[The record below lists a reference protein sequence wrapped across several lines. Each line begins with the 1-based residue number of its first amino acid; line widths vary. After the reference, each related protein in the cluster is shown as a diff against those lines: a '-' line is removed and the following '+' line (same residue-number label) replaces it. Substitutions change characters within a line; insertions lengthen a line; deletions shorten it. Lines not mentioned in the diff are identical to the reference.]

1 MIRGSPRALC
11 LALLVVCA
19 TVSPAILGVA
29 PAVGTALAQ
38 EEAPTPSNNSS
49 VRHEDPAELNKP
61 GDLQRLQGWLAGR
74 MGTVVI
80 DCTQGV
86 QVGNYDACEQMDE
99 DYPDWLDKYVD
110 VAGDTQTER
119 DDNATESFEETRQ
132 QQQNFSNDVQEF
144 RETKD
149 EYEQARESG
158 DVYRARQL
166 ARELNRLAQDVNST
180 SDDLIRNY
188 GTISNNTDVDLGES
202 ATTVDSIRTNV
213 TDAAEAVQVEQFTNT
228 TLTVDAA
235 DEQIS
240 FLDPLDAT
248 GRLTTEDG
256 KALADQTV
264 RFQIGGQ
271 TVETT
276 TDANG
281 EFALTYR
288 PTTLAL
294 DTSEVT
300 LRYVPNN
307 TSLYWGSQASLPV
320 DVEQV
325 DSELSVSREPESVAF
340 GDNLTVR
347 GSVAV
352 EETGAPNVPVVVFV
366 DGVPVGRTQ
375 TDGEGNYELEA
386 SLPADVEDGNRTVR
400 ASLPLTEQ
408 ALASS
413 EATAPIAVTTTN
425 TTLSVSGEQA
435 GPGAVRA
442 SGVLRTADGRPV
454 ANQPVELRMNG
465 TTVGEA
471 VTDGSGRYAKTVN
484 APGVEGENATVA
496 LVARFDGQGTNLEA
510 SDAESE
516 VALVAGGSP
525 EGGAG
530 GSIGESVQNFVG
542 NTTDAALGLLG
553 FLALVLVVVLVY
565 HRDRVLAFVRDLRA
579 GDDGSES
586 EAGED
591 AAVAGAASV
600 DNAEPVEP
608 TEPAPEPLSVAQEQL
623 DAGETDHAAMT
634 AYSLARTRLAEK
646 LHIDSPRTHWE
657 FFMASRDQ
665 LGEAEGRLL
674 QRLTEAYEQ
683 ASFAADTLPASVA
696 KQALSAAAE
705 LTEPRQESRAD

>member
-38 EEAPTPSNNSS
+38 EETPTPTNNSS
-49 VRHEDPAELNKP
+49 LRHEDPAELNKS

-119 DDNATESFEETRQ
+119 DDNATDAFEETRQ
-132 QQQNFSNDVQEF
+132 QQQNLSNDVQEF

-188 GTISNNTDVDLGES
+188 GTISNNTDVNLNES

-213 TDAAEAVQVEQFTNT
+213 TDTADEVQVEQFTNT
-228 TLTVDAA
+228 TLTVEAA

-256 KALADQTV
+256 EALADQTV

-276 TDANG
+276 TDGNG

-325 DSELSVSREPESVAF
+325 NSEMTVSREPESVAF
-340 GDNLTVR
+340 GDNLSVR

-352 EETGAPNVPVVVFV
+352 EETGAPNVPVVVSV

-386 SLPADVEDGNRTVR
+386 ALPADIEDGNQTVR

-413 EATAPIAVTTTN
+413 EATAPITVTTTN

-435 GPGAVRA
+435 GPRAVRA

-454 ANQPVELRMNG
+454 ANQSVELRVNG

-471 VTDGSGRYAKTVN
+471 VTDGSGRYMKTVN
-484 APGVEGENATVA
+484 APGVAEENATVA

-510 SDAESE
+510 SAAEDE
-516 VALVAGGSP
+516 VALVAGGSS
-525 EGGAG
+525 GGAG
-530 GSIGESVQNFVG
+530 GPVQNLFG
-542 NTTDAALGLLG
+542 NTTDAVLDLVG

-565 HRDRVLAFVRDLRA
+565 HRDRVFAFVRDLRS
-579 GDDGSES
+579 GDGDSES
-586 EAGED
+586 AAGED
-591 AAVAGAASV
+591 AAVAVAADV
-600 DNAEPVEP
+600 DDSEPVEP
-608 TEPAPEPLSVAQEQL
+608 AEPTPEPLTVAQEQL

-657 FFMASRDQ
+657 FFVASRDQ

-674 QRLTEAYEQ
+674 QHLTEAYEQ

-705 LTEPRQESRAD
+705 LTESRQESRAD

>member
-19 TVSPAILGVA
+19 TVSPVILGVA

-38 EEAPTPSNNSS
+38 EETPTPTNNSS
-49 VRHEDPAELNKP
+49 LRHEDPAELNKP

-86 QVGNYDACEQMDE
+86 QVGNYDACERMDE

-119 DDNATESFEETRQ
+119 DDNATDAFEETHQ
-132 QQQNFSNDVQEF
+132 QQQNLSNDVQEF

-166 ARELNRLAQDVNST
+166 ARELNRLAQNVNAT

-188 GTISNNTDVDLGES
+188 GTISNNTDVDLNES

-213 TDAAEAVQVEQFTNT
+213 TDTAEAVQVEQFTNT

-256 KALADQTV
+256 EALADQTV

-325 DSELSVSREPESVAF
+325 DSEMSVSREPESVAF
-340 GDNLTVR
+340 GDNLSVR
-347 GSVAV
+347 GSVSV
-352 EETGAPNVPVVVFV
+352 EETGAPNVPVVVSV

-386 SLPADVEDGNRTVR
+386 SLPADVKDGNQTVR

-435 GPGAVRA
+435 GPGTVRA

-454 ANQPVELRMNG
+454 ANQSVELRVNG

-484 APGVEGENATVA
+484 APGVAGENATVA

-510 SDAESE
+510 SDAERE
-516 VALVAGGSP
+516 VALVAGSS
-525 EGGAG
+525 GGAG
-530 GSIGESVQNFVG
+530 GSVGESVQNVFG
-542 NTTDAALGLLG
+542 NTTDAVLGLVG
-553 FLALVLVVVLVY
+553 FLALVLVVVFVY

-579 GDDGSES
+579 GDEDSES
-586 EAGED
+586 EADED
-591 AAVAGAASV
+591 AAVAGAV
-600 DNAEPVEP
+600 DGDDAEPVEP
-608 TEPAPEPLSVAQEQL
+608 AEPAPEPLSVAQEQL

-657 FFMASRDQ
+657 FFVASRDQ
-665 LGEAEGRLL
+665 LGETERRLL

-696 KQALSAAAE
+696 QQALSAAAE
-705 LTEPRQESRAD
+705 LTETRQESRAD